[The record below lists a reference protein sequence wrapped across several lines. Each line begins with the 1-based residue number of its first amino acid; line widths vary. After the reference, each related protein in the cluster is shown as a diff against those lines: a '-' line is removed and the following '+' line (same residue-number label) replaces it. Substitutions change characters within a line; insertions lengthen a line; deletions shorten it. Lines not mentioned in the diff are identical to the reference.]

1 MMPGFARTLPRGRL
15 FHQFIVRP
23 LAADRIRTVTTV
35 VGVSLGIAVVIAIQL
50 TNASSVRGFQTA
62 LETVAG
68 RTAIEIV
75 GAGTGVDE
83 TRLPELSWLRQFGE
97 ISPVIEGS
105 AALVGD
111 GLNFQSRRQLEA
123 VKVLGVDILRDL
135 PFRDYQLLELQ
146 GPDQAPKP
154 SSPQDLKPSSPQ
166 DLMPSSPQDPGD
178 YTTQQFLQILTDE
191 RSVVITEKMARRRNL
206 GIGSEMR
213 LMIGDRVLPF
223 VVRGYLKD
231 EGPARVL
238 DGNFI
243 LMDIAA
249 AQLAFDRLGRID
261 RIDVLLPDEADLDAA
276 LDAVASRLPPGLS
289 AQRPSRRG
297 EQVETMLAAF
307 HANLTALSWIALV
320 VGLFLVYNTVTISV
334 VARRQEI
341 GTLRAL
347 GVTRR
352 QVLLLF
358 LGEAAALAAAGIVLG
373 LGIARVL
380 ADAAVSLTS
389 ATVST
394 LYIAAVSAPPELGMA
409 HVWMAIAIGLPLSLI
424 AAALPALE
432 ASRVP
437 PTAAMRGQDTLDM
450 RTRLRP
456 RALVLPVAVLAAAGG
471 LALLPAIGRR
481 PLFAYASALALVIGA
496 AFLVPAIMFGVARF
510 GRSVL
515 RKRLGVEGLLAH
527 ANLTSAIPR
536 LSISVAAL
544 AVSLSMMVAIAVMI
558 GSFRDTV
565 VYWVGQTLRADLFI
579 GPGIRPTVG
588 SEQTVSPEVV
598 ATLRRHP
605 AVEALDEFR
614 NLDLVY
620 EGNLAVLGAG
630 SYSVVLEQGS
640 LLFKS
645 PANAREALRDA
656 IGRDAVIISE
666 PFAMRY
672 DKREG
677 DLIEIP
683 TPGGPRSFR
692 VAAVYYDYASD
703 RGVVVMDRGTFR
715 KYWGDLAP
723 SGVAA
728 YLRDGADPE
737 LVRAEMLEML
747 DEGHRA
753 FIYSNRTLRAEIL
766 KVFDSTF
773 AITYALELIAIVVAM
788 LGVAGTLLTLVLER
802 RRELSLL
809 RLTGADRRQV
819 RKMVIIEAA
828 LIGCVSQGI
837 GLAVGFAL
845 SLVLIYVVNVQS
857 FGWTIQFHLPTA
869 FLVQSSIAVVIATS
883 IAGIYP
889 ARRAAQLVLSHDE

>member
-1 MMPGFARTLPRGRL
+1 MRL

-23 LAADRIRTVTTV
+23 LAGEKIRTATTI
-35 VGVSLGIAVVIAIQL
+35 VGVALGIAVVIAIQL
-50 TNASSVRGFQTA
+50 TNASSVRGFETA

-68 RTAIEIV
+68 KTAIEIM

-83 TRLPELSWLRQFGE
+83 TRLPELGWLREFGR

-105 AALVGD
+105 AALVLGD
-111 GLNFQSRRQLEA
+111 VRSLTSRRQLEA
-123 VKVLGVDILRDL
+123 VKILGIDILRDQ
-135 PFRDYQLLELQ
+135 PFRDYQLLEL
-146 GPDQAPKP
+146 AR
-154 SSPQDLKPSSPQ
+154 LE
-166 DLMPSSPQDPGD
+166 GD
-178 YTTQQFLQILTDE
+178 GLSRRPPNDEYTTQQFLEILTNE
-191 RSVVITEKMARRRNL
+191 RSVVITEKLAKRR
-206 GIGSEMR
+206 GYQIGGEMR

-223 VVRGYLKD
+223 TVRGYLKD

-249 AQLAFDRLGRID
+249 AQLAFDRLGRVD
-261 RIDVLLPDEADLDAA
+261 RVEVLLSDAADLDAA
-276 LDAVASRLPPGLS
+276 LEAIAARLPPGLS
-289 AQRPSRRG
+289 AQRPSRRSQ
-297 EQVETMLAAF
+297 QVETMLAAF
-307 HANLTALSWIALV
+307 HANLTALSWIALI
-320 VGLFLVYNTVTISV
+320 VGLFLVYNTITISV

-347 GVTRR
+347 GLTRR
-352 QVLLLF
+352 KVLVLF
-358 LGEAAALAAAGIVLG
+358 LGEAAALAAAGIIVGLG
-373 LGIARVL
+373 LARVL
-380 ADAAVSLTS
+380 ADAALTLTS
-389 ATVST
+389 STVTT
-394 LYIAAVSAPPELGMA
+394 LYIAAAAAPPAMHLG
-409 HVWMAIAIGLPLSLI
+409 HVWTAIAIGLPLSL
-424 AAALPALE
+424 AAAAVPALE

-437 PTAAMRGQDTLDM
+437 PTAAMRGHDTLEM
-450 RTRLRP
+450 RTHLRP
-456 RALVLPVAVLAAAGG
+456 LALIVPLVLLAIAYA
-471 LALLPAIGRR
+471 LAQLPPIGRR
-481 PLFAYASALALVIGA
+481 PMFAYASSLALVIGA
-496 AFLVPAIMFGVARF
+496 AFLVPAIMFGLARI
-510 GRSVL
+510 GRVVL
-515 RKRLGVEGLLAH
+515 RRRLGVEGLLAH
-527 ANLTSAIPR
+527 ANLTAAIPR

-544 AVSLSMMVAIAVMI
+544 SVSLSMMVAIAVMI

-565 VYWVGQTLRADLFI
+565 IYWVGQTLRADLFI

-588 SEQTVSPEVV
+588 SEQTVSPEVIARLGTHPDV
-598 ATLRRHP
+598 A
-605 AVEALDEFR
+605 ALDEFR

-630 SYSVVLEQGS
+630 SYSVVLEHGS

-645 PANAREALRDA
+645 PADAREQLRQA
-656 IGRDAVIISE
+656 IGQDAVIISE

-672 DKREG
+672 GKRDG
-677 DLIEIP
+677 DVVEIP
-683 TPGGPRSFR
+683 TPHGPRPFR

-715 KYWGDLAP
+715 KYFGDLPP

-728 YLRDGADPE
+728 YLREGADPE
-737 LVRAEMLEML
+737 RVRTEMLAML

-753 FIYSNRTLRAEIL
+753 FIYSNSTLRREIL
-766 KVFDSTF
+766 SVFDSTF

-819 RKMVIIEAA
+819 RRMVIIEAA
-828 LIGCVSQGI
+828 LIGGISQGI

-845 SLVLIYVVNVQS
+845 SMVLIYVVNVQS
-857 FGWTIQFHLPTA
+857 FGWTIQFHVPAA
-869 FLVQSSIAVVIATS
+869 FLIQASIAVVIATS

>member
-1 MMPGFARTLPRGRL
+1 MKPAFARTLRRGGL
-15 FHQFIVRP
+15 FYQFIVRP
-23 LAADRIRTVTTV
+23 LAGEKIRTATTI
-35 VGVSLGIAVVIAIQL
+35 VGVALGIAVVIAIQL
-50 TNASSVRGFQTA
+50 TNASSVRGFETA

-68 RTAIEIV
+68 KTAIEIT
-75 GAGTGVDE
+75 GAGIGVDE
-83 TRLPELSWLRQFGE
+83 TRLPELGWLREFGV

-105 AALVGD
+105 AALVAGEVQS
-111 GLNFQSRRQLEA
+111 LNARRQLEA
-123 VKVLGVDILRDL
+123 VKVLGIDILRDQ
-135 PFRDYQLLELQ
+135 PFRDYQLLQLET
-146 GPDQAPKP
+146 PQAPSPKP
-154 SSPQDLKPSSPQ
+154 QAPD
-166 DLMPSSPQDPGD
+166 D
-178 YTTQQFLQILTDE
+178 YTTQQFLEILTNE
-191 RSVVITEKMARRRNL
+191 RSVVITEKLARRR
-206 GIGSEMR
+206 GYQIGGEMR

-223 VVRGYLKD
+223 TVRGYLKD

-249 AQLAFDRLGRID
+249 AQLAFDRLGRVD
-261 RIDVLLPDEADLDAA
+261 RVEVLLSPGADLDVALETIAA
-276 LDAVASRLPPGLS
+276 RLPLGLS
-289 AQRPSRRG
+289 AQRPSRRSQ
-297 EQVETMLAAF
+297 QVETMLAAF
-307 HANLTALSWIALV
+307 HANLTALSWIALI
-320 VGLFLVYNTVTISV
+320 VGLFLVYNTITISV

-347 GVTRR
+347 GLTRR
-352 QVLLLF
+352 KVLLLF
-358 LGEAAALAAAGIVLG
+358 LGEAAALSAAGIVLG
-373 LGIARVL
+373 LGLARVL
-380 ADAAVSLTS
+380 ADAAVTLTS
-389 ATVST
+389 STVTT
-394 LYIAAVSAPPELGMA
+394 LYIAAVAAPPAMNLG
-409 HVWMAIAIGLPLSLI
+409 HVWTAIAIGLPLSLI
-424 AAALPALE
+424 AAAVPALE

-437 PTAAMRGQDTLDM
+437 PTAAMRGHDTLEM
-450 RTRLRP
+450 RTHLRP
-456 RALVLPVAVLAAAGG
+456 AALVVPLVLLALAYG
-471 LALLPAIGRR
+471 LAQLPPIGRR
-481 PLFAYASALALVIGA
+481 PLFAYASSLALVSGA
-496 AFLVPAIMFGVARF
+496 AFLVPAIMFVLARV
-510 GRSVL
+510 GRAVL
-515 RKRLGVEGLLAH
+515 RRRLGVEGLLAH
-527 ANLTSAIPR
+527 ANLTAAIPR

-598 ATLRRHP
+598 KTLGTHP
-605 AVEALDEFR
+605 DVVALDEFR
-614 NLDLVY
+614 NLDLIY
-620 EGNLAVLGAG
+620 DGNLAVLGGG
-630 SYSVVLEQGS
+630 SYSVLLEHGS

-645 PANAREALRDA
+645 PADAREQLRTA
-656 IGRDAVIISE
+656 IGEDAVIISE

-672 DKREG
+672 GKRDG
-677 DLIEIP
+677 DVVDIP
-683 TPGGPRSFR
+683 TPQGPRPFR

-715 KYWGDLAP
+715 KYFGDLPP

-737 LVRAEMLEML
+737 RVRAEMLDML

-753 FIYSNRTLRAEIL
+753 FIYSNATLRREIL
-766 KVFDSTF
+766 NVFDSTF
-773 AITYALELIAIVVAM
+773 AITYALELIAIAVAM

-819 RKMVIIEAA
+819 RRMVIIEAA
-828 LIGCVSQGI
+828 LIGGISQGV

-845 SLVLIYVVNVQS
+845 SMVLIYVVNVQS
-857 FGWTIQFHLPTA
+857 FGWTIQFHLPAA
-869 FLVQSSIAVVIATS
+869 FLIQASIAVVIATA